1 MLPATFRSPTKALTF
16 LVALVAFTSG
26 CSDGTD
32 STANEQP
39 PSLIGNFAVGH
50 SSLIAI
56 DTTRGNR
63 MLPVDLWYPVDSD
76 IAPSEPMTQ
85 YPLAAGINL
94 TSEVAIEAAPVSANK
109 DAPLIVF
116 SHGYG
121 GINTAS
127 VVLMET
133 LASHGFVVASPEHIG
148 NSQSDGSDS
157 FDMAAANRVPDVS
170 FLIDFLMARSSDPQD
185 ALYQRIDT
193 NNVGVVGHSFG
204 GMTALGMAAG
214 WAGAPADS
222 RVNAIAPISAVIEA
236 DLQSDERSGPNA
248 GFTQAQIES
257 IKVPTFL
264 LGGTADVNVFIE
276 NNAIAFEQLTN
287 APTAYRV
294 DIAGANHTH
303 FANVCDIGNLLI
315 ELGILQESWPLIGAE
330 GLLEPYATT
339 CSEAAFPIEEVVR
352 LQNVYLVSFFKR
364 HLLAEEEYR
373 YFLRDEYAADEDA
386 VTFFS
391 RNR

>member
-1 MLPATFRSPTKALTF
+1 
-16 LVALVAFTSG
+16 
-26 CSDGTD
+26 
-32 STANEQP
+32 
-39 PSLIGNFAVGH
+39 
-50 SSLIAI
+50 
-56 DTTRGNR
+56 